1 MHKGIRGVILGFGLA
16 AIVGQAQAA
25 DGSGRFGIKGVGGA
39 PCETYLQA
47 FEKKDQGYLMY
58 LGWLGGYISAT
69 NQHLADTFDVAPWQ
83 SMGLVSM
90 AVANV
95 CRQNPKASFL
105 EAVQR
110 VLQGIYPA
118 RLAQASPMTQAK
130 TDKATI
136 QIYEAVLKQAQEKLK
151 ALGYYKGKADGK
163 YGPGTRKALEAFQK
177 DNKLQPTGLPDQA
190 TLLALMNARPAQ

>member
-1 MHKGIRGVILGFGLA
+1 MRKGIRGVILGLGLVA
-16 AIVGQAQAA
+16 AAGQAPAA
-25 DGSGRFGIKGVGGA
+25 DGNGQFGIKGVGGA

-69 NQHLADTFDVAPWQ
+69 NQYLPDTFDITPWQ
-83 SMGLVSM
+83 SVGLVSM

-95 CRQNPKASFL
+95 CRQNPKASVL

-110 VLQGIYPA
+110 VLQGVYPL
-118 RLAQASPMTQAK
+118 RLTQASPMTEAK

-136 QIYEAVLKQAQEKLK
+136 RIYQAVLKQAQEKLK
-151 ALGYYKGKADGK
+151 ALGYYKGKPDGK

-190 TLLALMNARPAQ
+190 TLLALMNAQPAK